1 MTSQQHANFDAG
13 VLTKLAHH
21 FQWFMNSQHGVKTNT
36 FGWQGSK
43 GNHTLAS
50 GLDDYPRFAV
60 RSDFEEHVDLT
71 TWLVVAAKTLNKL
84 SRALIPEKEI
94 NNYHVISQALERNI
108 QRTCLPVQIIILMFI
123 LGRYWDSQ
131 FNAYCDFD
139 GQKGS
144 FYLFWHWFN
153 STI

>member
-1 MTSQQHANFDAG
+1 VVQRYDCLSSISDQGSYSKLG

-60 RSDFEEHVDLT
+60 RSEFEEHVDLA
-71 TWLVVAAKTLNKL
+71 TWLVVASKTLDKL
-84 SRALIPEKEI
+84 SRVLVPEKGIES
-94 NNYHVISQALERNI
+94 YHVIQHALERNI
-108 QRTCLPVQIIILMFI
+108 QRESP
-123 LGRYWDSQ
+123 
-131 FNAYCDFD
+131 
-139 GQKGS
+139 
-144 FYLFWHWFN
+144 
-153 STI
+153 